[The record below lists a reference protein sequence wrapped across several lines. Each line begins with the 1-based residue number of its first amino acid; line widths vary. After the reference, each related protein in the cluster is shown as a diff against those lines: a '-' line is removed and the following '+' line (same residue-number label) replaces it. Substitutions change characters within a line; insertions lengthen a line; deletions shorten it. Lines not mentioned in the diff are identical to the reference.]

1 MQSDKRPIHC
11 HNSYSQKVSKRAK
24 VEPSLRGILHP
35 PASTD
40 KIHQIAPKQYFR
52 QPYPSN
58 VPAYTSNTNAF
69 LDFPKM
75 SHSHLCPSHSDS
87 CRMDRPSA
95 YQGQNAPCNA
105 SGVDPQHPNY
115 YNYNYLMSSALNQY
129 QHQHFSIC
137 DQPEQ
142 SQKSM
147 LFPSSSCSNSFL
159 TEPLTMDY
167 VNFKKYMDPT
177 LSNRTPTPL
186 YHGYED
192 TNRLSVPQNSLPSRP
207 MFFPPLQEQEPRFGY
222 PQTPEV
228 DHFPSLSHPLFPPIT
243 PGIPD
248 IYGHE
253 KQTPEDF
260 HQSYGSMYSAVD
272 QQPGEYCRPEAIIR
286 VVTSLHQKYWRNG
299 RRNLQCFPNC
309 QAYGDYSLI
318 RLEDFKAHDFMWGKC
333 RGRVEIEVS
342 LLNIDAF
349 VDDVVILGRIHSL
362 DNITSRFAEDVNLES
377 MAGKTVKLKEMEE
390 MRDSWITGERTTDRP
405 GLKSA
410 GFAFKPKVWKYV
422 DNENPGKC
430 KRRHIK
436 YYVQFEAFI
445 LIEDMGQRCYLGIG
459 SGASTPF
466 EVGSSRVLAR
476 QKRKA
481 ASKSG
486 AESLDS
492 TEEDVTHSVT
502 QDPEADVSEPHIAEM
517 NMSLGENGSN
527 VLQHFLSTPLENSV
541 LQKELDHYSSS
552 DPHPVPAA
560 SR

>member
-1 MQSDKRPIHC
+1 
-11 HNSYSQKVSKRAK
+11 
-24 VEPSLRGILHP
+24 
-35 PASTD
+35 
-40 KIHQIAPKQYFR
+40 
-52 QPYPSN
+52 
-58 VPAYTSNTNAF
+58 
-69 LDFPKM
+69 
-75 SHSHLCPSHSDS
+75 
-87 CRMDRPSA
+87 
-95 YQGQNAPCNA
+95 
-105 SGVDPQHPNY
+105 
-115 YNYNYLMSSALNQY
+115 
-129 QHQHFSIC
+129 
-137 DQPEQ
+137 
-142 SQKSM
+142 
-147 LFPSSSCSNSFL
+147 
-159 TEPLTMDY
+159 MDY

-192 TNRLSVPQNSLPSRP
+192 TSRLSLPQNSLPSRP

-445 LIEDMGQRCYLGIG
+445 FIEDMGQRCYLGIG

-492 TEEDVTHSVT
+492 TEENVTHSVT

>member
-1 MQSDKRPIHC
+1 
-11 HNSYSQKVSKRAK
+11 
-24 VEPSLRGILHP
+24 
-35 PASTD
+35 
-40 KIHQIAPKQYFR
+40 
-52 QPYPSN
+52 
-58 VPAYTSNTNAF
+58 
-69 LDFPKM
+69 
-75 SHSHLCPSHSDS
+75 
-87 CRMDRPSA
+87 MDRPSA

-192 TNRLSVPQNSLPSRP
+192 TSRLSLPQNSLPSRP

-390 MRDSWITGERTTDRP
+390 MRDSWITGERNTDRP

-502 QDPEADVSEPHIAEM
+502 QDPEADVSESHIAEM